1 MNEPP
6 PFLPELPPQPEAF
19 IRPTLPPPR
28 PSVNCPPKPLGAN
41 PEEQAPIIGLVSAM
55 EALLRQPRRVMF
67 QLRQPGAG
75 GLILNMIG
83 IGLVCCLVYG
93 FVAGTFSGGPQL
105 WAAPVKI
112 AGGLLFAGLIC
123 LPSLYIFTCLGGAQA
138 RLAEVTGLVAGLVA
152 LLSVLLV
159 GFAPVALVFSQS
171 TESLSAMGAL
181 HILFGLVAAGFGL
194 RFLSAGFA
202 HFGSRGRSGL
212 SFWSLMFLLV
222 SLQMTTALRP
232 IIGRSK
238 TFFPTEKTFFL
249 SHWGQCLMA
258 PEKVAQPKPAF

>member
-28 PSVNCPPKPLGAN
+28 PPVSCPPKPLGAN
-41 PEEQAPIIGLVSAM
+41 PEEQVPIIGLVSAM

-152 LLSVLLV
+152 LPPCCWSDLRRWPWFSHNRRNPCPPWARCISFSAWWRLVLV
-159 GFAPVALVFSQS
+159 C
-171 TESLSAMGAL
+171 
-181 HILFGLVAAGFGL
+181 
-194 RFLSAGFA
+194 
-202 HFGSRGRSGL
+202 
-212 SFWSLMFLLV
+212 V
-222 SLQMTTALRP
+222 S
-232 IIGRSK
+232 
-238 TFFPTEKTFFL
+238 
-249 SHWGQCLMA
+249 
-258 PEKVAQPKPAF
+258 